1 MRTELHFMISV
12 VFTINFVR
20 TVIAKMTNQ
29 IRDRPCLAFFLTFS
43 FSAGQTGFSADN
55 LSRLR

>member
-1 MRTELHFMISV
+1 MISV

-55 LSRLR
+55 FSRLR